1 MYDFRVGTQFILKQR
16 PLWCTVPG
24 RTERRNRIAH
34 DADLLDGQL
43 KRRRE
48 ISDADVTDA
57 IDWIE
62 RIALAI
68 ATVLG

>member
-1 MYDFRVGTQFILKQR
+1 VVGLIM
-16 PLWCTVPG
+16 
-24 RTERRNRIAH
+24 
-34 DADLLDGQL
+34 DADM
-43 KRRRE
+43 
-48 ISDADVTDA
+48 SDA

>member
-1 MYDFRVGTQFILKQR
+1 
-16 PLWCTVPG
+16 
-24 RTERRNRIAH
+24 
-34 DADLLDGQL
+34 LDGDL
-43 KRRRE
+43 EHRRP
-48 ISDADVTDA
+48 ISDGEVTDS

>member
-1 MYDFRVGTQFILKQR
+1 
-16 PLWCTVPG
+16 VPKDPATSADAECG
-24 RTERRNRIAH
+24 VFAYAQPERRRPIT
-34 DADLLDGQL
+34 
-43 KRRRE
+43 
-48 ISDADVTDA
+48 DADVTDA